1 MVKKTKKENYILIV
15 GICVLLVS
23 IIAIATVI
31 IVLNPKK
38 TDNNSQ
44 SNVSKAD
51 SSQADISS
59 YTASVSE
66 EAEVSSVV
74 SSTVSIADLEDVS
87 SEPLKN
93 GELNSD
99 FSNLLL
105 VNGNNPLPE
114 DYDYEGNLT
123 IIDQKYLCGYR
134 NQMDKDAYIFAKAML
149 DAAWKDNVELYILS
163 PYRSFST
170 QSALFE
176 NEVKTHLNG
185 STTWEQAEIKA
196 SAEVARPGTSEHHTG
211 LAVDFNS
218 VETHFED
225 TEAFLWLKEHGEEYG
240 FIMRYAEDK
249 QDLTGVI
256 YEPWHW
262 RFVGIKHAK
271 EINRLGMC
279 LEEYI
284 DYLNQKREF
293 EKE

>member
-185 STTWEQAEIKA
+185 STTREQAEIKA

-284 DYLNQKREF
+284 EYLKQ
-293 EKE
+293 

>member
-74 SSTVSIADLEDVS
+74 SSTVSTADLEDVS

-262 RFVGIKHAK
+262 RIVGIKHAK
-271 EINRLGMC
+271 EINLLGMC

-284 DYLNQKREF
+284 EYLKQ
-293 EKE
+293 

>member
-66 EAEVSSVV
+66 EAVVSSVV
-74 SSTVSIADLEDVS
+74 SSTVSTADLEDVS

-284 DYLNQKREF
+284 EYLKQ
-293 EKE
+293 

>member
-1 MVKKTKKENYILIV
+1 MSKKEFPILLM
-15 GICVLLVS
+15 GICVSLIC
-23 IIAIATVI
+23 IIM
-31 IVLNPKK
+31 IVAVVFVFMGNK
-38 TDNNSQ
+38 TDNGSE
-44 SNVSKAD
+44 AY
-51 SSQADISS
+51 ISS
-59 YTASVSE
+59 YSGSLSE
-66 EAEVSSVV
+66 ESEVSFFE
-74 SSTVSIADLEDVS
+74 SSAVPTATLPDVS
-87 SEPLKN
+87 SQPLIN
-93 GELNSD
+93 GELNAD

-105 VNGNNPLPE
+105 VNGDNPLPK
-114 DYDYEGNLT
+114 DFDYEGNLT
-123 IIDQKYLCGYR
+123 TIDKKYLCGYR
-134 NQMDKDAYIFAKAML
+134 NRIDKDVYIFAKEML
-149 DAAWKDNVELYILS
+149 EAAWKDNVELYILS

-185 STTWEQAEIKA
+185 STTREQAEIKA

-284 DYLNQKREF
+284 EYLKQ
-293 EKE
+293 

>member
-74 SSTVSIADLEDVS
+74 SSTVSTADLEDVS

-134 NQMDKDAYIFAKAML
+134 NQMDKDAYVFAKAML

-163 PYRSFST
+163 PYRSFSA
-170 QSALFE
+170 QNALFE

-249 QDLTGVI
+249 QDLTSVI

-284 DYLNQKREF
+284 EYLKQ
-293 EKE
+293 

>member
-66 EAEVSSVV
+66 EAVVSSVV
-74 SSTVSIADLEDVS
+74 SSTVSTADLEDVS

-185 STTWEQAEIKA
+185 STTWEQAENKA

-284 DYLNQKREF
+284 EYLKQ
-293 EKE
+293 

>member
-59 YTASVSE
+59 YTASVSD

-105 VNGNNPLPE
+105 VYGNNPLPE

-185 STTWEQAEIKA
+185 STTREQAEIKA

-284 DYLNQKREF
+284 EYLKQ
-293 EKE
+293 

>member
-185 STTWEQAEIKA
+185 STTREQAEIKA

-284 DYLNQKREF
+284 EYLKS
-293 EKE
+293 

>member
-66 EAEVSSVV
+66 EAVVSSVV
-74 SSTVSIADLEDVS
+74 SSTVSTADLEDVS

-176 NEVKTHLNG
+176 NEVKTQLNG
-185 STTWEQAEIKA
+185 STPREQAEIKA

-284 DYLNQKREF
+284 EYLKQ
-293 EKE
+293 

>member
-23 IIAIATVI
+23 IIATATVI
-31 IVLNPKK
+31 IVLNSKK

-59 YTASVSE
+59 YTASVFE
-66 EAEVSSVV
+66 GAEVSSVV
-74 SSTVSIADLEDVS
+74 SSTVSTADLEDVS

-185 STTWEQAEIKA
+185 STTREQAEIKA

-249 QDLTGVI
+249 QDLTSVI

-284 DYLNQKREF
+284 EYLKQ
-293 EKE
+293 

>member
-66 EAEVSSVV
+66 EAVVSSVV
-74 SSTVSIADLEDVS
+74 SSTVSTADLEDVS

-185 STTWEQAEIKA
+185 STTREQAEIKA

-284 DYLNQKREF
+284 EYLKQ
-293 EKE
+293 

>member
-66 EAEVSSVV
+66 EAVVSSVV
-74 SSTVSIADLEDVS
+74 SSTVSTADLEDVS

-196 SAEVARPGTSEHHTG
+196 STEVARPGTSEHHTG

-284 DYLNQKREF
+284 EYLKQ
-293 EKE
+293 

>member
-66 EAEVSSVV
+66 EAVVSSVV

-284 DYLNQKREF
+284 EYLKQ
-293 EKE
+293 

>member
-1 MVKKTKKENYILIV
+1 M
-15 GICVLLVS
+15 
-23 IIAIATVI
+23 
-31 IVLNPKK
+31 
-38 TDNNSQ
+38 
-44 SNVSKAD
+44 
-51 SSQADISS
+51 
-59 YTASVSE
+59 
-66 EAEVSSVV
+66 
-74 SSTVSIADLEDVS
+74 
-87 SEPLKN
+87 
-93 GELNSD
+93 
-99 FSNLLL
+99 

-134 NQMDKDAYIFAKAML
+134 NQMDKDAYVFAKAML

-163 PYRSFST
+163 PYRSFSA
-170 QSALFE
+170 QNALFE

-249 QDLTGVI
+249 QDLTSVI

-284 DYLNQKREF
+284 EYLKQ
-293 EKE
+293 

>member
-149 DAAWKDNVELYILS
+149 DAAWKDNVELYVLS

-185 STTWEQAEIKA
+185 STTREQAEIKA

-284 DYLNQKREF
+284 EYLKQ
-293 EKE
+293 

>member
-38 TDNNSQ
+38 SDNNSQ

-66 EAEVSSVV
+66 EAVVSSVV
-74 SSTVSIADLEDVS
+74 SSTVSTADLEDVS

-284 DYLNQKREF
+284 EYLKQ
-293 EKE
+293 

>member
-196 SAEVARPGTSEHHTG
+196 STEVARPGTSEHHTG

-284 DYLNQKREF
+284 EYLKQ
-293 EKE
+293 

>member
-74 SSTVSIADLEDVS
+74 SSTVSTADLEDVS

-196 SAEVARPGTSEHHTG
+196 STEVARPGTSEHHTG

-284 DYLNQKREF
+284 EYLKQ
-293 EKE
+293 

>member
-262 RFVGIKHAK
+262 RFVGIKHA
-271 EINRLGMC
+271 
-279 LEEYI
+279 
-284 DYLNQKREF
+284 
-293 EKE
+293 

>member
-74 SSTVSIADLEDVS
+74 SSTVSTADLEDVS

-284 DYLNQKREF
+284 EYLKQ
-293 EKE
+293 

>member
-74 SSTVSIADLEDVS
+74 SSTVSTADLEDVS

-185 STTWEQAEIKA
+185 STTREQAEIKA

-284 DYLNQKREF
+284 EYLKQ
-293 EKE
+293 

>member
-44 SNVSKAD
+44 SNVSKVD

-59 YTASVSE
+59 YTNSFSE
-66 EAEVSSVV
+66 KSEVSSVV
-74 SSTVSIADLEDVS
+74 SSTVSTADLNEVS

-93 GELNSD
+93 GELNAD

-163 PYRSFST
+163 PYRSFSV
-170 QSALFE
+170 QNALFE

-185 STTWEQAEIKA
+185 STTREQAEIKA

-249 QDLTGVI
+249 QDLTSVI

-284 DYLNQKREF
+284 EYLKH
-293 EKE
+293 